1 MSPYLKAIF
10 ATVLM
15 FLGTL
20 DAATLDG
27 PMTLH
32 KWLVVATAT
41 IVAGGTVWGVPNLPS
56 PPKP

>member
-1 MSPYLKAIF
+1 MKYLKAIF

-32 KWLVVATAT
+32 KWIVVATAT
-41 IVAGGTVWGVPNLPS
+41 IVAGGTVWGVPNLP
-56 PPKP
+56 PQP